1 MVLRTPPFDIE
12 VIKSKMS
19 VGDYSGALDLYFA
32 AINDENETALP
43 LILNE
48 IRGLLTKNVT
58 FSTEKLEI
66 IKPLISSIEEDVQE
80 LAIDIYTKA
89 IKKTPALILK
99 EIDFCKEKISDF
111 ENIIRIKFIDFL
123 IDLFPLQSDPNIK
136 TTIIKI
142 LLGRINDNV
151 WKNRLK
157 LMEFLNQQLKN
168 NLELLRPFKVELLKI
183 LEEKDLDVANEGF
196 DFLFNLI
203 NATFTPDDLFRL
215 VEIIRGMDWIAQ
227 EKILSLIGQLG
238 LVKSGMNKDA
248 LERMVILLDAEDH
261 LLQQKTFETIQEI
274 MTVHPEFFNE
284 ILILTIRDEK
294 IEDIGAIERLLK
306 CSVEMG
312 GYNRFLELFQKFDIN
327 QKTLKHSFY
336 NITKSLVNEKPA
348 LMEAIFRNL
357 TNEILKNPDPE
368 IFAKYIDCL
377 NSTRNYDIYLIC
389 YNLLTEHGPFPEV
402 KNEEQRVNSLQ
413 FMLNAVPE
421 LGFLNLSTWLK
432 EQLKNG
438 PVAINELC
446 QKFSMKRD
454 NVMKVLK
461 KILKQGLVEAIIV
474 EDKIELSSEEMV
486 SPKED
491 LLLQKRWQVHQVP
504 EEKTADVT
512 FFIKLTNTLKSPL
525 SNFNIFLV
533 YPQDTLVMTKKS
545 KSLQLKNTMPPGES
559 MIVSWTFHR
568 KGNEKGDARASFV
581 KLVVIYLKEGRVSS
595 LSKKMDVLLL

>member
-1 MVLRTPPFDIE
+1 
-12 VIKSKMS
+12 MS
-19 VGDYSGALDLYFA
+19 SGDFSGALDLYFA
-32 AINDENETALP
+32 AINDENARALP
-43 LILNE
+43 FILNE
-48 IRGLLTKNVT
+48 IRGLLTKNVL
-58 FSTEKLEI
+58 FSTEKLEV
-66 IKPLISSIEEDVQE
+66 IKSLISSIEEDVQE
-80 LAIDIYTKA
+80 LSIDIYTKA

-142 LLGRINDNV
+142 LLGRLNDNV

-168 NLELLRPFKVELLKI
+168 NLEFLRSFKVELLKI

-196 DFLFNLI
+196 DFLFHLI

-215 VEIIRGMDWIAQ
+215 IEIIRGMDWFAQ
-227 EKILSLIGQLG
+227 EKTLSLIGKLG
-238 LVKSGMNKDA
+238 LVKNELNKDA
-248 LERMVILLDAEDH
+248 LERLVFLLDAEDH
-261 LLQQKTFETIQEI
+261 LLQQKSFETIREI
-274 MTVHPEFFNE
+274 MTVHPEFFND
-284 ILILTIRDEK
+284 ILILMIRDEK

-306 CSVEMG
+306 CSVEIG
-312 GYNRFLELFQKFDIN
+312 GYNRFLELFQKFDLN
-327 QKTLKHSFY
+327 QKILKHSFY
-336 NITKSLVNEKPA
+336 NIIKSLVNEKPA

-357 TNEILKNPDPE
+357 TNDILKKPDPE
-368 IFAKYIDCL
+368 IFAKYMDCL

-389 YNLLTEHGPFPEV
+389 YNLLTEQGPFPDL

-421 LGFLNLSTWLK
+421 LGLLNLSTWLK

-438 PVAINELC
+438 SVSIDELC

-454 NVMKVLK
+454 SAMKVLK
-461 KILKQGLVEAIIV
+461 KILKKGLVEAILV
-474 EDKIELSSEEMV
+474 DDKLELPLEELTG
-486 SPKED
+486 PKED
-491 LLLQKRWQVHQVP
+491 LLLQKHWQVHQVP
-504 EEKTADVT
+504 EEKTAEIT
-512 FFIKLTNTLKSPL
+512 FFIKLTNILKIPL

-545 KSLQLKNTMPPGES
+545 KSTQTKKIIPAGES
-559 MIVSWTFHR
+559 LIVAWTFHR
-568 KGNEKGDARASFV
+568 KGIEKGDARASFV